1 VIPELLTPRKQL
13 PKADPGRLYKRNAE
27 KAGIL
32 RRVPAF
38 LFGFERDKKVM
49 VKWSKLAA
57 TALLISGSPAMANEP
72 LTLERVFASPSING
86 ASPRAVKL
94 SPDGKWLSSLR
105 PRSSDRE
112 RFDLWVTDTTTGEAK
127 MLVDST
133 KLGTSGELSEAE
145 KMQRERARIA
155 GTKGVVAYDW
165 APDSKA
171 VLVPVD
177 GDLFIASLGGDVT
190 RLTQS
195 SAGELDATVSP
206 KGGFVSFV
214 RDQNVIVLNRANGT
228 ESALTSDGG
237 GTLSWGLA
245 EFVAQEEMDRTK
257 GAWWA
262 PDDSRIAVARVD
274 ESKVA
279 IVSRAAIGADGTKV
293 FNQTYPLAGT
303 ANAAVELWIMAPG
316 SATRTKVDLGTDA
329 DIYLARVDWA
339 TDAKSLYVQRQSR
352 DQKRLDMLRV
362 DAATGA
368 STLLFSETSKTW
380 TSLHDNLRVLND
392 GSLLWSSERDG
403 FSHLYRFKGG
413 KWSQL
418 TIGAWMVRD
427 VAGVDEGKG
436 IIYFT
441 ANRETPIE
449 QQLYSVGL
457 SGGAVRQITPNGWWH
472 AAKMDKAGTR
482 AIITRSHASQP
493 PQTFLADNTG
503 KRISW
508 IEENAVAGAHP
519 YAPYLASHVQPV
531 FGTIKASD
539 GSVLHT
545 KMLSPKREA
554 GKRYPVLV
562 QVYNGPGAGRQVQN
576 VWGGAL
582 HQFLVSKGWI
592 IFSVDGR
599 GSPDRGVAFEGQ
611 INRAMGGVEVSDQL
625 AGVEWLKGQDFVDP
639 DKVAVYGWSYGG
651 YMTLKLLEASP
662 GTFAAGVSG
671 APVTK
676 WELYDTHY
684 TERYMGDPKADA
696 AAYAKANALA
706 DAGKI
711 ADPLLLIHGMADDN
725 VVFEHST
732 ALMAKMQASAAPFET
747 MVYPGQTHAVGGP
760 KVSVHLWNTIL
771 TFLNRSV
778 KNKE

>member
-1 VIPELLTPRKQL
+1 M
-13 PKADPGRLYKRNAE
+13 
-27 KAGIL
+27 L
-32 RRVPAF
+32 R
-38 LFGFERDKKVM
+38 
-49 VKWSKLAA
+49 WSFFAV
-57 TALLISGSPAMANEP
+57 TALLVSGAPLMAGEP
-72 LTLERVFASPSING
+72 LTLERVFASPAISG
-86 ASPRAVKL
+86 PSPRAVKL
-94 SPDGKWLSSLR
+94 SPDGKWLTALR
-105 PRSSDRE
+105 PRADDRE
-112 RFDLWVTDTTTGEAK
+112 RFDLWATDTVTGESR

-165 APDSKA
+165 APDSQS

-177 GDLFIASLGGDVT
+177 GDLFLVSLQGQVRKIKQQLGGM
-190 RLTQS
+190 LN
-195 SAGELDATVSP
+195 AELSP
-206 KGGFVSFV
+206 KGGWISFV
-214 RDQNVIVLNRANGT
+214 RNQNLHVQTIDKVELGAMQIT
-228 ESALTSDGG
+228 LDGG
-237 GTLSWGLA
+237 GTVHWGEA

-257 GAWWA
+257 GYWWS
-262 PDDSRIAVARVD
+262 PDDSHIAITRFD
-274 ESKVA
+274 EAPVG
-279 IVSRAAIGADGTKV
+279 IVSRAAIGAEGTKV
-293 FNQTYPLAGT
+293 YDQRYPAAGT
-303 ANAAVELWIMAPG
+303 PNVLIDLIIMPAG
-316 SATRTKVDLGTDA
+316 GGDRIKADLGANPDF
-329 DIYLARVDWA
+329 YLARVDWA
-339 TDAKSLYVQRQSR
+339 ADGKSLYVQRESR

-362 DAATGA
+362 DAATGKSA
-368 STLLFSETSKTW
+368 LLFSETSKSW
-380 TSLHDNLRVLND
+380 INLHDNLRILAD

-403 FSHLYRFKGG
+403 YSHLYRFKDH

-418 TIGAWMVRD
+418 TKGAWMVRD
-427 VAGVDEGKG
+427 VAGVDETKG
-436 IIYFT
+436 LVYFT

-449 QQLYSVGL
+449 QQLYSVPL
-457 SGGAVRQITPNGWWH
+457 SGGAVRQITPSGWWH
-472 AAKMDKAGTR
+472 SAKMDKAGTR
-482 AIITRSHASQP
+482 AIISRSNVSQP
-493 PQTFLADNTG
+493 PQVFLADSDG

-519 YAPYLASHVQPV
+519 YAPYFAAHVRPT
-531 FGTIKASD
+531 FGTIKAAD
-539 GSVLHT
+539 GSILHT
-545 KMLSPKREA
+545 KLLTPKMEA

-582 HQFLVSKGWI
+582 HQLLVSKGWI

-611 INRAMGGVEVSDQL
+611 INRAMGSVEVADQL
-625 AGVEWLKGQDFVDP
+625 AGVAWLKSQSFVDP
-639 DKVAVYGWSYGG
+639 TKIAVYGWSYGG
-651 YMTLKLLEASP
+651 YMTLKLLEAAP

-684 TERYMGDPKADA
+684 TERYMGSPKTDGV
-696 AAYAKANALA
+696 AYVKANALS

-732 ALMAKMQASAAPFET
+732 ALMAKMQGSAVPFET

-760 KVSVHLWNTIL
+760 KISVHLWTSIL
-771 TFLNRSV
+771 NFLNRTV
-778 KNKE
+778 KNKD